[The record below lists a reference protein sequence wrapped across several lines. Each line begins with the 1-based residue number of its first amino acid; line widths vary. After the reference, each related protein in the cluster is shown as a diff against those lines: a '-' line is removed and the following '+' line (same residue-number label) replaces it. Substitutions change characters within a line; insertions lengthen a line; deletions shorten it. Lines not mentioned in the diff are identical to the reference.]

1 LRFQGE
7 FAALGAAMVW
17 TVASVIYS
25 KVGAQIAPLVLNLAK
40 GAIAIALTL
49 GTAIVLG
56 AIDAD
61 RGIWVADLDRLA
73 VGSLLLSGAI
83 GIGVGD
89 TAFFRSLNALDPRRA
104 LLLQTLA
111 PPLSALLAI
120 AVLQESL
127 SPRAWFGIVVTMLG
141 IAWAIV
147 AERVGVSPADRQ
159 GALRGIL
166 WGGISA
172 LAQATGAILSRG
184 ALAET
189 AIDPLVSSLLRL
201 CAGMLVLL
209 GWLSFG
215 DAPRE
220 PLRDRRTRQS
230 LAGLTSP
237 RLFGAIAIAA
247 FLGTYLGIWLQ
258 QMSLKFAP
266 AGIAQTL
273 SATSPLFAIALARL
287 MGERVTA
294 RGTLGAIVALFGVTL
309 LLTAG

>member
-1 LRFQGE
+1 MRFQGE

-40 GAIAIALTL
+40 GAIAIVLTL
-49 GTAIVLG
+49 GTAIALG

-61 RGIWVADLDRLA
+61 RGVWVADLDRLA

-120 AVLQESL
+120 AVLRETL
-127 SPRAWFGIVVTMLG
+127 SPRAWFGIVLTMLG
-141 IAWAIV
+141 IAWAI

-159 GALRGIL
+159 GARRGIL
-166 WGGISA
+166 WGAISA

-209 GWLSFG
+209 AWLSCG

-220 PLRDRRTRQS
+220 PLRERRTRQS
-230 LAGLTSP
+230 LLELTSP

-294 RGTLGAIVALFGVTL
+294 RATLGAIVALFGVTL